1 MYHLEHDVT
10 DKKKALEVLPAIQ
23 EIQTD
28 RLAHEDDFALNQIAR
43 KRFRESKKQS
53 EEKLA
58 KDNSLLSRLSLT
70 GSQVALLP
78 ETDEDLTMAKVILL
92 TNSKRR
98 TTTNPLN
105 PMFLVRN
112 KKLLVPASKN
122 TSTSVNIKQSTISTL
137 KMTRGASSDSVNH
150 HPCKSTKLFDK
161 CKDSGV
167 KENEI
172 HQKLYI
178 SSLADSHSSNNIT
191 NCSVELV
198 AYEKNIQNSQGLV
211 NNFITCMTDIDI
223 LKLVW
228 EGKVPACFTL
238 AQEDLAYEDHA
249 PPPVYVSLFFE
260 DSITITSG
268 KMFLPRVSYFP
279 LVTEKVIKQFSQFT
293 ESSLKT
299 AADDT
304 TFVARSKLENETQ
317 CTSSSQIDSFKQ
329 HPLTH
334 EFWLEYAHQPLKWHY
349 PIGLVFDMCADTMDI
364 PWKITVHFSV
374 CACYLSC
381 LSIQNYPTDLLLSPP
396 VSRLA
401 VEAHFMSM
409 IKEADALKHR
419 SYVINQMQ
427 ARDHRQLWNGLLH
440 FRYDQFWSINSKLM
454 EPLPYNT
461 KDLPSEEIPISEI
474 PENKSKSANLDN
486 ISSSRCKTF
495 RYIPCR
501 LYCVSENPNS
511 APSGF
516 TQKLIRPLNDDGS
529 LISLQDAIRIL
540 FHSNANSLAQNPNP
554 KSYLFFIHGITLPYE
569 TPMQWISEHL
579 SYPDNFVHIVAR
591 PRNHSHRI
599 KILNLQ

>member
-1 MYHLEHDVT
+1 
-10 DKKKALEVLPAIQ
+10 
-23 EIQTD
+23 
-28 RLAHEDDFALNQIAR
+28 
-43 KRFRESKKQS
+43 
-53 EEKLA
+53 
-58 KDNSLLSRLSLT
+58 
-70 GSQVALLP
+70 
-78 ETDEDLTMAKVILL
+78 
-92 TNSKRR
+92 
-98 TTTNPLN
+98 
-105 PMFLVRN
+105 
-112 KKLLVPASKN
+112 
-122 TSTSVNIKQSTISTL
+122 
-137 KMTRGASSDSVNH
+137 
-150 HPCKSTKLFDK
+150 
-161 CKDSGV
+161 
-167 KENEI
+167 
-172 HQKLYI
+172 
-178 SSLADSHSSNNIT
+178 
-191 NCSVELV
+191 
-198 AYEKNIQNSQGLV
+198 
-211 NNFITCMTDIDI
+211 MTDINI

-249 PPPVYVSLFFE
+249 PPPVY
-260 DSITITSG
+260 
-268 KMFLPRVSYFP
+268 MFLPRVSYFP

-299 AADDT
+299 AADDI

-317 CTSSSQIDSFKQ
+317 CTPSSQMDAFKQ

-334 EFWLEYAHQPLKWHY
+334 EFWLEHAHQPLKWHY
-349 PIGLVFDMCADTMDI
+349 PIGLVFDMCADKMDI
-364 PWKITVHFSV
+364 PWKITVHFS
-374 CACYLSC
+374 
-381 LSIQNYPTDLLLSPP
+381 NYPTDLLLSPP

-461 KDLPSEEIPISEI
+461 KDLPSEEIPTSEI
-474 PENKSKSANLDN
+474 SENKSKSSDLDN

-540 FHSNANSLAQNPNP
+540 FNSNANSLAQNLNP
-554 KSYLFFIHGITLPYE
+554 KSYLFLIHGITLPCE

-591 PRNHSHRI
+591 PRSHSHRI
-599 KILNLQ
+599 KIHNLQ